1 MKVSRTC
8 DTILTLYDLNDIQYV
23 KVEQYKMKNDINI
36 FDSFNIYVLN
46 SSYFI
51 HMKYSSQF
59 SDYSFIS
66 EFIQSE
72 KTYNIFGYNNDSMK
86 IFKLND
92 KNLLKL

>member
-1 MKVSRTC
+1 MKVSRTS
-8 DTILTLYDLNDIQYV
+8 DTILTVYDLNDIQYV
-23 KVEQYKMKNDINI
+23 KIEQYKMKNDTNI
-36 FDSFNIYVLN
+36 FNSYNIYVLN

-51 HMKYSSQF
+51 SIKYSSQF

-66 EFIQSE
+66 EFIQS
-72 KTYNIFGYNNDSMK
+72 KKMYTIFNFNNDIME